1 MRIHFLLTQD
11 LDSPS
16 GLGRYLPL
24 AQGLQGLGHHVE
36 ISALHADL
44 ASVADHHPTIN
55 GVSVHY
61 VAPMHVHKTGN
72 TKHYYTPVQLGKIVA
87 QATLS
92 LTRSA
97 LHIPADIVHVG
108 KPHPMNSVAGL
119 VAANLGRAKLAVDC
133 DDYEAGSSHYAGGV
147 SGGWQRRGVTAFEN
161 WTPRRAALV
170 TTNTHFTQ
178 ERLIAL
184 GVDPARIVYLPN
196 GVDPHRFRTTAE
208 SEARLADLRV
218 RWQLGDRPVVVYV
231 GSMSLA
237 NHPVDLLVRAFVH
250 VHQAIPEALLLM
262 VGGGQ
267 DFDRVAALAGELGI
281 GESVRFTGRV
291 AAADAPNY
299 YRLGHVS
306 VDPVHDDGPARGR
319 SPLKLFESWAVG
331 VPFVTADVGDRHY
344 LLGNPSAGVL
354 VEPGDADALAQGLIQ
369 VLLNP
374 TLAHTLAQRGINRIS
389 TFHWDRLAA
398 DLGTVYER
406 IMGSNSRS

>member
-1 MRIHFLLTQD
+1 
-11 LDSPS
+11 
-16 GLGRYLPL
+16 
-24 AQGLQGLGHHVE
+24 
-36 ISALHADL
+36 
-44 ASVADHHPTIN
+44 
-55 GVSVHY
+55 
-61 VAPMHVHKTGN
+61 
-72 TKHYYTPVQLGKIVA
+72 
-87 QATLS
+87 
-92 LTRSA
+92 
-97 LHIPADIVHVG
+97 
-108 KPHPMNSVAGL
+108 MNSVAGL

-218 RWQLGDRPVVVYV
+218 RWQLEGRPVVVYV